1 MSRIRNALNALRGV
15 EKSQELTLQQPM
27 GWDVLSGGPTYTGKN
42 VSIKTL
48 LQMSATW
55 SAIRLISETIGT
67 LPLHLYRRTSEGR
80 EKAVDHDL
88 YSLIHTQPNKDM
100 TSVEWREAMAVSLCC
115 WGQAYCESHVLGP
128 RTRRVIGITPLSKP
142 NVTPYQTST
151 GDIRWRVAKKGY
163 VVEME
168 RGQIIPIK
176 GFGGIESMEGYAP
189 YHMHRES
196 LAIGAAA
203 EEYAARFFENGG
215 HPSALLIGDK
225 WPEKEN
231 ARRLEGLVSK
241 AVGKL
246 LAIGGGYTYQKVTGT
261 NSEAQLME
269 MREFQIAEA
278 ARIWRVPKSMLMA
291 SEGNEKYSNNEQQ
304 NLHFLQYTLRPY
316 LVRIEQALN
325 TTLLSRSEQKEY
337 YIEFDVKGLLR
348 GDSRAR
354 GEWYRNMRMISG
366 MTINEVREAEN
377 LPRIEG
383 GDDIHVPLN
392 MAPLDQLSS
401 ILGGNNGD
409 A

>member
-1 MSRIRNALNALRGV
+1 
-15 EKSQELTLQQPM
+15 
-27 GWDVLSGGPTYTGKN
+27 
-42 VSIKTL
+42 
-48 LQMSATW
+48 
-55 SAIRLISETIGT
+55 
-67 LPLHLYRRTSEGR
+67 
-80 EKAVDHDL
+80 
-88 YSLIHTQPNKDM
+88 
-100 TSVEWREAMAVSLCC
+100 
-115 WGQAYCESHVLGP
+115 
-128 RTRRVIGITPLSKP
+128 
-142 NVTPYQTST
+142 
-151 GDIRWRVAKKGY
+151 
-163 VVEME
+163 
-168 RGQIIPIK
+168 
-176 GFGGIESMEGYAP
+176 
-189 YHMHRES
+189 
-196 LAIGAAA
+196 
-203 EEYAARFFENGG
+203 
-215 HPSALLIGDK
+215 
-225 WPEKEN
+225 
-231 ARRLEGLVSK
+231 
-241 AVGKL
+241 
-246 LAIGGGYTYQKVTGT
+246 
-261 NSEAQLME
+261 ME